1 MSSWEAR
8 ENAWM
13 HFLEPPMDRSYG
25 RCLPRAHWVSPR
37 LRWTTILLLLLIGL
51 PAAAASFDPGELP
64 AEEAPLATRSLLLD
78 LANAGSRLVAVGERG
93 HVLLSD
99 NHGQTWRQAKSVP
112 TQTLLTAVCFSDERN
127 GIAVGHDEIVLTTT
141 DKGETWKRR
150 HYAPEAQQ
158 PLLDVLCNG
167 HDAIAVGAYSTYLTS
182 SDSGT
187 TWSERKFAAVKP
199 TPPAVAAKPGARPS
213 SVVVSSTAD
222 DDVPADF
229 HLNRI
234 VAASGSRLYI
244 AAEAGHLYRSDD
256 TGATWIE
263 LPSPYEGSFFGILPL
278 NGDSILAYGLRSRLF
293 RSDDAGNTWRA
304 VDLRDEEEVML
315 TDAARLP
322 GGGVVMVGL
331 AGLVMLSGDD
341 GEHFVSS
348 QQNDRKGISAVL
360 PSGTTEVIT
369 AGEAGVKIVVIGAPQ

>member
-1 MSSWEAR
+1 MPAR
-8 ENAWM
+8 
-13 HFLEPPMDRSYG
+13 LLS
-25 RCLPRAHWVSPR
+25 
-37 LRWTTILLLLLIGL
+37 LLLVLGS
-51 PAAAASFDPGELP
+51 PAFAASFDPGELA

-78 LANAGSRLVAVGERG
+78 LAQAGSRLVAVGERG
-93 HVLLSD
+93 HILLSD

-112 TQTLLTAVCFSDERN
+112 TQNLLTAVCFSDERN
-127 GIAVGHDEIVLTTT
+127 GIAVGHDEIVLTTA
-141 DKGETWKRR
+141 DRGETWKRR

-182 SDSGT
+182 TDSGT
-187 TWSERKFAAVKP
+187 TWAERKFAATKPP
-199 TPPAVAAKPGARPS
+199 TPAASTKPGARAS
-213 SVVVSSTAD
+213 SVVVSNSAD
-222 DDVPADF
+222 GDIPADF

-256 TGATWIE
+256 AGNTWIE
-263 LPSPYEGSFFGILPL
+263 LPSPYEGSFFGVLPL
-278 NGDSILAYGLRSRLF
+278 NGDSLLAYGLRSRLF

-304 VDLRDEEEVML
+304 VDLRDEQEVML

-322 GGGVVMVGL
+322 GGGVVIVGL